1 MLFPL
6 FKAKVSCAAEVL
18 ATKYLSQRVHTHTVV
33 YFPLIPFLSC
43 IQHQTCVNCCVC
55 KKGLKTITWG
65 PGFMFLIA
73 T

>member
-18 ATKYLSQRVHTHTVV
+18 ATKYLSQRVHTHS
-33 YFPLIPFLSC
+33 LLS
-43 IQHQTCVNCCVC
+43 INTFFVMHSTSDSVNCSVC